1 MATKKVQ
8 EVLAIEPPKMARIIV
23 HIEGTAP
30 YVQHKFSE
38 KARKQMLE
46 QQTKASGTKG
56 RKRSPREVDEE
67 YLAAM
72 YIGEDGRHGIPAAAF
87 RTAMIDACRTTGYA
101 MTKAKLAVYCV
112 ADTVDVDEGKPLVH
126 LEGEPEMNESS
137 VRLESGVA
145 SVAIR
150 PMWRKWRAAVTIEW
164 DTDQFRASDVVNLLA
179 RAGAQ
184 VGIGEGRPYSR
195 KSAGCGWGTFRVVNE
210 EE

>member
-101 MTKAKLAVYCV
+101 MTKAKLAVYCI
-112 ADTVDVDEGKPLVH
+112 ADTVDIDAWNPESRLSRSDPCGASGAPRSRSSGTLTNSARATWSTCWRVP
-126 LEGEPEMNESS
+126 EP
-137 VRLESGVA
+137 RWA
-145 SVAIR
+145 SEKGARI
-150 PMWRKWRAAVTIEW
+150 PASLRAA
-164 DTDQFRASDVVNLLA
+164 
-179 RAGAQ
+179 AG
-184 VGIGEGRPYSR
+184 ER
-195 KSAGCGWGTFRVVNE
+195 FE
-210 EE
+210 